1 MIKHKDQMANS
12 NTSPTPRPRKPVQAR
27 AAETR
32 SRILDVA
39 YEVFAEKGYD
49 TANTRDIA
57 AAAGVTH
64 TTIRYHFGSKDE
76 LWRET
81 VRQMF
86 KRAEQELSFQPDEL
100 NLPARERLKLFLRK
114 YIYYCARNTNH
125 ARIMIA
131 ESVRGGERLDWM
143 AENFIRPSHETIN
156 KVSSEL
162 PSGRLSGVSPVSLLY
177 IVVAMCQLPF
187 VLSKEVKSLYDVEM
201 TSQDAIE
208 SHIQTVTALLFA
220 E

>member
-1 MIKHKDQMANS
+1 MAEKKAS
-12 NTSPTPRPRKPVQAR
+12 TKAKARKPIQAR

-32 SRILDVA
+32 DRILDVA
-39 YEVFAEKGYD
+39 YKVFAEKGYD

-86 KRAEQELSFQPDEL
+86 QHAEEELGFTAEEL
-100 NLPARERLKLFLRK
+100 DLPAKDRLNLFLRK

-131 ESVRGGERLDWM
+131 ESVRGGERLNWM
-143 AENFIRPSHETIN
+143 AENFIRPSHEMIN
-156 KVSSEL
+156 QVSSEIPL
-162 PSGRLSGVSPVSLLY
+162 ERLSGVSPVSLLY

-187 VLSKEVKSLYDVEM
+187 VLSKEVKTLYGVEM
-201 TSQDAIE
+201 TKPDAIE
-208 SHIQTVTALLFA
+208 AHIDAVTALLFA
-220 E
+220 K

>member
-1 MIKHKDQMANS
+1 MDL
-12 NTSPTPRPRKPVQAR
+12 PRSSQTKSKLRQPVQAR

-32 SRILDVA
+32 ARILDVA

-49 TANTRDIA
+49 TANMRDIA
-57 AAAGVTH
+57 AEAGVTH

-86 KRAEQELSFQPDEL
+86 HHAQEELEFTQDERQ
-100 NLPARERLKLFLRK
+100 LPPRERLNLYLRK
-114 YIYYCARNTNH
+114 YIYYCAHNTNH

-143 AENFIRPSHETIN
+143 AEQFIRPRHEKI
-156 KVSSEL
+156 SEL
-162 PSGRLSGVSPVSLLY
+162 SGDVQIGRFEDISPVSLLY

-187 VLSKEVKSLYDVEM
+187 VLSKEIKSLYDIEM
-201 TSQDAIE
+201 TDVDAIE
-208 SHIQTVTALLFA
+208 DHIHAVTTLLFRD
-220 E
+220 

>member
-1 MIKHKDQMANS
+1 MSKNKDEMANS
-12 NTSPTPRPRKPVQAR
+12 NASSKPRARKPVQAR

-32 SRILDVA
+32 ARILDVA

-86 KRAEQELSFQPDEL
+86 QRATEELSFSTAEQD
-100 NLPARERLKLFLRK
+100 LPAKERLKLFLRK

-162 PSGRLSGVSPVSLLY
+162 PAERLSGVSSVSLLY

-187 VLSKEVKSLYDVEM
+187 VLSKEVKSLYDIEM
-201 TSQDAIE
+201 TSTDAIE
-208 SHIQTVTALLFA
+208 AHIEAVTSLLFA
-220 E
+220 K

>member
-1 MIKHKDQMANS
+1 MGCTRDEMANS
-12 NTSPTPRPRKPVQAR
+12 KASPTSRPRKPVQAR

-32 SRILDVA
+32 SRIIDVA

-86 KRAEQELSFQPDEL
+86 RRAEEELSFEPDEL
-100 NLPARERLKLFLRK
+100 DLPARERLTLFLRK

-156 KVSSEL
+156 KVSSEVPL
-162 PSGRLSGVSPVSLLY
+162 ERLSGVSPVSLLY

-187 VLSKEVKSLYDVEM
+187 VLSKEVKSLYDVDM
-201 TSQDAIE
+201 TSSDAIE
-208 SHIQTVTALLFA
+208 GHIQTVTALLFA
-220 E
+220 K

>member
-1 MIKHKDQMANS
+1 MAKS
-12 NTSPTPRPRKPVQAR
+12 KASPTPKPRKPVQAR

-32 SRILDVA
+32 ARILDVA

-86 KRAEQELSFQPDEL
+86 RHAAEELSFSQEEQTL
-100 NLPARERLKLFLRK
+100 AARERLKLFLRK

-162 PSGRLSGVSPVSLLY
+162 PPKRLPGVSPVSLLY

-187 VLSKEVKSLYDVEM
+187 VLSKEVKTLYDIEM
-201 TSQDAIE
+201 TSTEAIE
-208 SHIQTVTALLFA
+208 AHIDAVTALLFA